1 MKTKVHEMKMEGM
14 FEVKTSGQRELLP
27 SISHREDSVT
37 KIKNTVF
44 QSLYSHT
51 VFSIRLRIIITATI
65 TITILMLIL
74 KLTIKIGRN

>member
-1 MKTKVHEMKMEGM
+1 MKMEGM

-27 SISHREDSVT
+27 NISHREDSVT

-65 TITILMLIL
+65 TKKIILMLIL